1 MTRVQKGFVQ
11 VSFVLAS
18 IFVTC
23 LAAFS
28 QTNITIYNTTG
39 LIPGA
44 NKQSTVV
51 QKQSAENNQIA
62 TDQTEETPPQFV
74 GEFFGVQVPLQNYQ
88 FIKNVST
95 VFGFRDAQPKTDQ
108 DKENY
113 YWEQLLFSF
122 ESFRRN
128 ILISQ
133 DELNKEIEKLLA
145 AEKVTFD
152 FKKDPEAFS
161 KWLKTR
167 TNVTPE
173 IFDNMIRHLLQVQK
187 LKQQVFDSMDPAVDE
202 KEAHAKFINQY
213 NTLGV
218 ELVELGTLKEA
229 EDFYRKAKADK
240 NFWEMEKSKRPKD
253 FKRPGFVSCEFLI
266 DIWKFPQEATLKMV
280 RMKPGDFYKPEPIY
294 KGYAV
299 FKILEKRSA
308 QESDFQKNKKSFY
321 DQVKMRKKFE
331 GFGKWFD
338 DLKKQAQ
345 ITVYKTGG
353 EK

>member
-1 MTRVQKGFVQ
+1 MANVRMKLVP
-11 VSFVLAS
+11 VSLMVVGLLLS
-18 IFVTC
+18 CTDG
-23 LAAFS
+23 FS
-28 QTNITIYNTTG
+28 QANITIYNTTG
-39 LIPGA
+39 
-44 NKQSTVV
+44 SS
-51 QKQSAENNQIA
+51 SASNNQTTLA
-62 TDQTEETPPQFV
+62 GNSSDQTKTQANEETPPQFV

-88 FIKNVST
+88 FVKNVAT

-113 YWEQLLFSF
+113 YWDQLLYSF

-133 DELNKEIEKLLA
+133 EELDKEIEKLLA

-152 FKKDPEAFS
+152 FKKDTDAFNT
-161 KWLKTR
+161 WLKNR

-173 IFDNMIRHLLQVQK
+173 IFNNMIRHLLQVQK
-187 LKQQVFDSMDPAVDE
+187 LKQQVLDSVDPVVDE
-202 KEAHAKFINQY
+202 KEAHEKFLNQY

-218 ELVELGTLKEA
+218 ELVECATLKEA
-229 EDFYRKAKADK
+229 EDIYRKAKADK
-240 NFWEMEKSKRPKD
+240 KSWDIQKSKRPND

-266 DIWKFPQEATLKMV
+266 DIWKFPQQATRKMV
-280 RMKPGDFYKPEPIY
+280 RMKAGEFYKPEPIY

-299 FKILEKRSA
+299 FKILETRPA
-308 QESDFQKNKKSFY
+308 QESDFKKNKRPFF
-321 DQVKMRKKFE
+321 DQVKMRKKYEVLGAWFE
-331 GFGKWFD
+331 
-338 DLKKQAQ
+338 DLKKQAH